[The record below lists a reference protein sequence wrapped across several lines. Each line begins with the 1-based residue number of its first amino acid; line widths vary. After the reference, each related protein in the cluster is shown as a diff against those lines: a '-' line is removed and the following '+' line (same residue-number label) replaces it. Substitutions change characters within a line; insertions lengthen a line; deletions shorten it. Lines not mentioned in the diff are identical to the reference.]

1 MKHLSVFAVFT
12 IMIIL
17 ASCEKKEYTNMLS
30 GTIWEGTEIS
40 KEMWDDQLGFPPD
53 TTYHR
58 LEFLEWSDRK
68 VHHYYLSR
76 YDGEWHGRG
85 VFNYEM
91 TESGRIRMEWEI
103 TYYGDTLTRW
113 FDVSD
118 DMMQMTSV
126 SDFYKIRLKQIK

>member
-85 VFNYEM
+85 VFDYEI
-91 TESGRIRMEWEI
+91 TGSGRIRMEWEV
-103 TYYGDTLTRW
+103 TYYGDTLKRW
-113 FDVSD
+113 FDIYD
-118 DMMQMTSV
+118 DRMSLIA
-126 SDFYKIRLKQIK
+126 DYDDDKIVLNRVK